1 MSQMSS
7 WLVDSGVK
15 IRKDDIVDESK
26 SAFLE
31 GGRVFY
37 FAFVGFLFAPRLVAH
52 VVI

>member
-1 MSQMSS
+1 MPS
-7 WLVDSGVK
+7 WLVDSEVK
-15 IRKDDIVDESK
+15 ISRDDIVDESK

-37 FAFVGFLFAPRLVAH
+37 FAFVGFLFARRWVAH

>member
-1 MSQMSS
+1 MPS
-7 WLVDSGVK
+7 WLVDLGVK
-15 IRKDDIVDESK
+15 ISREDVVDDSK

-37 FAFVGFLFAPRLVAH
+37 FAFVGFLFAGRWLAH